1 MALQD
6 MASVTT
12 EDVLARLAPEF
23 EKRAAPYSSKPSAL
37 LALLH
42 AVQEAYGHIT
52 PEAEGAVARF
62 LELGANQVHE
72 AVTFYTLYRQRPL
85 GKHHFQICRTLSCD
99 LCGAAD
105 LAAVARKRLGV
116 GPREVTPDGLFSWE
130 TVECLGC
137 CDKSP
142 VVQENLE
149 PFTGP
154 HSAESFGRML
164 DDLAAKSRSNGA

>member
-1 MALQD
+1 MALRD
-6 MASVTT
+6 MATLT
-12 EDVLARLAPEF
+12 LEDVLTRLRPEF
-23 EKRAAPYSSKPSAL
+23 EKRSAPYSYKPSAL

-42 AVQEAYGHIT
+42 AVQEAYGHIP
-52 PEAEGAVARF
+52 PESEGAVAAF
-62 LELGANQVHE
+62 LGIGANQVHE

-85 GKHHFQICRTLSCD
+85 GTHHLQICRTLSCD

-137 CDKSP
+137 CEKAP

-149 PFTGP
+149 PFKGP
-154 HSAESFGRML
+154 LTAESFGTL
-164 DDLAAKSRSNGA
+164 IDELAAKSRSNGK